1 MSELDPQAKELIGLA
16 LEGEGPTVA
25 ERSRVR
31 GAVLARVGA
40 SVAIVAAVPGT
51 AAATTATAGAT
62 AGGAIAVGFVTKVVA
77 AIVLAGAVGAGGYV
91 ALSDHGG
98 ASGGATR
105 PLAEGV
111 AESVSQSVTVL
122 RVAPLVG
129 ASPAASAAPVSAPSA
144 VAVAAV
150 VASTPRNPTA
160 AIVVEPIPQASA
172 SSAPD
177 VSLDEETRALRSA
190 IADLRD
196 GQLDRALMAI
206 DAQDDRFP
214 RGALAE
220 ERAEARIAV
229 LCALGRNDEA
239 RVDAARFLGAH
250 PRSLLAGRVRAS
262 CGMK

>member
-1 MSELDPQAKELIGLA
+1 
-16 LEGEGPTVA
+16 V
-25 ERSRVR
+25 
-31 GAVLARVGA
+31 
-40 SVAIVAAVPGT
+40 
-51 AAATTATAGAT
+51 
-62 AGGAIAVGFVTKVVA
+62 
-77 AIVLAGAVGAGGYV
+77 
-91 ALSDHGG
+91 
-98 ASGGATR
+98 
-105 PLAEGV
+105 
-111 AESVSQSVTVL
+111 ESTL
-122 RVAPLVG
+122 RN
-129 ASPAASAAPVSAPSA
+129 S
-144 VAVAAV
+144 
-150 VASTPRNPTA
+150 TA

-239 RVDAARFLGAH
+239 RVDAARFLGAY